1 MTSLL
6 TRFISEARG
15 LLEQASADLLA
26 LEKAPDDQ
34 EVLNSLFRCMHT
46 LKGSSGVVEGL
57 DPLTRAVHAGEDLL
71 DDCRGGK
78 LSFSANLADP
88 LFDTVDLVGEWLDAL
103 GDTGALPDDAGRVG
117 AALANTLRGLR
128 ADSPEAA
135 AADTPAPVASAD
147 HCDWLRL
154 VDHGVRRDMYIA
166 LSAPDAALIA
176 FEYVPDPQCFFVG
189 DDPLL
194 TARTAPDLVWR
205 GVEPAKPWDD
215 DLAAFDPFACNLRMR
230 GLGTASL
237 DAYDRHFAYVINDV
251 RLLPVARAE
260 LVTLDGPVAGAK
272 VFEPFS
278 EDARGLVKAAD
289 WDGLRAAVATMRSV
303 AGGTDGF
310 EGQALDWLDLV
321 LNSGP
326 IDPALVNR
334 LVMAIATGRD
344 EGGETGPAPMHP
356 STDTPAGPPGEPRPA
371 PALDPTTAAAA
382 DILMAQLEALAMPM
396 PPDQRLAQLPSRK
409 ETLVRVLTA
418 LDNMEA
424 VEKLTAI
431 VHQARREED
440 AVLLAEVA
448 RDMLMDLGVLEPD
461 AETASVAPANVPSGG
476 APTARKPAE
485 APSTADRRGRS
496 TKPKLREIKVDQERI
511 DSLMDLAGELVVAK
525 NALPFLA
532 RRADVEFGVR
542 DLAREIKGQHQT
554 LNRIVEDL
562 QGAVMQVRMVPVS
575 AVFGAFPRL
584 VRDYARKLD
593 KKIRLV
599 VEGEDTEADKNVIE
613 DLSDPLIHLIRNSI
627 DHGLEPADE
636 RVAAGKSEEGTIE
649 LRAYQEEDRVV
660 IEVNDDG
667 RGIDADK
674 LKAKAIEKGVI
685 TAEAAADLS
694 ETDALNLIFA
704 PGFST
709 AEKVSDLSGRGV
721 GMDVV
726 RVALERAGGTIKV
739 SSTLGQGTRVRL
751 SLPLAMAISRV
762 MMTTLADQP
771 FGIPMDYV
779 VETVRIRRSDIHHI
793 KDREATVLRGR
804 VVPLRRL
811 RSLLGIETVIDVWD
825 SGGVLE
831 EAVLVVNDGSGHTG
845 LVVDDFE
852 ENVEVIL
859 KPMEGIMARFG
870 HYSGTALLGDG
881 RVLLVLNL
889 REILKWP

>member
-6 TRFISEARG
+6 DRFISEARG
-15 LLEQASADLLA
+15 LLEQASTDLLA
-26 LEKAPDDQ
+26 LEKAPDDR

-57 DPLTRAVHAGEDLL
+57 EPLTRTVHAGEDLL
-71 DDCRGGK
+71 DDCRSGA

-103 GDTGALPDDAGRVG
+103 GENGTLPDDAGRVG
-117 AALANTLRGLR
+117 SALANTLRDLR

-135 AADTPAPVASAD
+135 AEPDAPAPAAQAD
-147 HCDWLRL
+147 QCDWLGL
-154 VDHGVRRDMYIA
+154 VGHDVRRDLYMA
-166 LSAPDAALIA
+166 LSASDATLIA

-205 GVEPAKPWDD
+205 AVAPARPWDD

-230 GLGTASL
+230 GLGTAPI
-237 DAYDRHFAYVINDV
+237 DAYDRHFAYVINDI
-251 RLLPVARAE
+251 RLIQVGRAD
-260 LVTLDGPVAGAK
+260 LVTLDGPVTGAR
-272 VFEPFS
+272 VFGPFS
-278 EDARGLVKAAD
+278 EDARNLVNAAN
-289 WDGLRAAVATMRSV
+289 WDRLRAAVATMRSV
-303 AGGTDGF
+303 VAGTAGF

-326 IDPALVNR
+326 VDPALVKR
-334 LVMAIATGRD
+334 LVDAIATGRD
-344 EGGETGPAPMHP
+344 EGGEAGPAPIPP
-356 STDTPAGPPGEPRPA
+356 SATPSGRPPSP
-371 PALDPTTAAAA
+371 DPTTAAAA
-382 DILMAQLEALAMPM
+382 DILMAQLEALALPM
-396 PPDQRLAQLPSRK
+396 PLEQRLAQLPSRK

-440 AVLLAEVA
+440 AGLLAQVA
-448 RDMLMDLGVLEPD
+448 RDMLIDLGVLEPD
-461 AETASVAPANVPSGG
+461 DDAASVAAAGVPPVGPPPVRVPAKSSSP
-476 APTARKPAE
+476 P
-485 APSTADRRGRS
+485 DRRGRS

-511 DSLMDLAGELVVAK
+511 DTLMDLAGELVVAK

-532 RRADVEFGVR
+532 RRADIEFGVR

-636 RVAAGKSEEGTIE
+636 RIAAGKSEEGTIE

-667 RGIDADK
+667 RGIDAEK
-674 LKAKAIEKGVI
+674 LKAKAVEKGVI
-685 TAEAAADLS
+685 TAEAAVELP
-694 ETDALNLIFA
+694 ETEALNLIFA

-739 SSTLGQGTRVRL
+739 SSKVGQGTRVRL

-811 RSLLGIETVIDVWD
+811 RSLLGINTAIDLWD

-859 KPMEGIMARFG
+859 KPMEGIMARFA